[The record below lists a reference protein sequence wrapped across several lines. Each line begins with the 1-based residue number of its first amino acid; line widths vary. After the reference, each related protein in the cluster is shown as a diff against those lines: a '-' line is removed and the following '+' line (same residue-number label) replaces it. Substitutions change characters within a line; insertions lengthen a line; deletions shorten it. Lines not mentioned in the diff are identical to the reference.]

1 MKQLSY
7 ILMTTGGMMTLFG
20 AMCEANG
27 TAYDLLIAGIAVGL
41 ALLVTGM
48 QMYKLAVKREQ
59 ERRKAWIPGKGSSVK
74 NAKRKNRRNGCVRKH

>member
-20 AMCEANG
+20 AMCEADG

-59 ERRKAWIPGKGSSVK
+59 ERRKDWIR
-74 NAKRKNRRNGCVRKH
+74 RKEEADIVFIDCGADHRRA

>member
-7 ILMTTGGMMTLFG
+7 ILMTTGGMITLFG
-20 AMCEANG
+20 AMCEADG

-59 ERRKAWIPGKGSSVK
+59 ERRKDWIR
-74 NAKRKNRRNGCVRKH
+74 RKEEADIVFIDCGADHRRA

>member
-7 ILMTTGGMMTLFG
+7 ILMAAGGTMALFG
-20 AMCEANG
+20 AMCEADG

-48 QMYKLAVKREQ
+48 QIYKLAVKREQ
-59 ERRKAWIPGKGSSVK
+59 ERRKDWIR
-74 NAKRKNRRNGCVRKH
+74 RKEEADIVFIDCGAEHRRA

>member
-7 ILMTTGGMMTLFG
+7 ILMTTGGMITLFG
-20 AMCEANG
+20 AMCEADG

-59 ERRKAWIPGKGSSVK
+59 ERRKDWIR
-74 NAKRKNRRNGCVRKH
+74 RKEEADIVFIDCGAEHRRA